1 MAKADAYELATIG
14 RCATTRQATPFRRF
28 FRRGEITAGLFTS
41 AYTIR
46 KDADVRRIQNL
57 FALTKDHRE
66 IWSLVLGRPELG
78 RVLSESPDLDK
89 TPITEAERFFVLF
102 LILHLASSFEARKHG
117 MYFVEN
123 GLREDVANF
132 LSLPIPVAVWEEM
145 SIGVLPSAIQPRL
158 TRRWYRQRKSGW

>member
-1 MAKADAYELATIG
+1 MRLATG
-14 RCATTRQATPFRRF
+14 TRYD
-28 FRRGEITAGLFTS
+28 ITNVVISFVTQNWLEVLQSVGIIAGLFTS

-57 FALTKDHRE
+57 FTLTKDHRE

-132 LSLPIPVAVWEEM
+132 FNLPIPAAVWQEMKIYQDYDFIRFVEEA
-145 SIGVLPSAIQPRL
+145 SG
-158 TRRWYRQRKSGW
+158 RK

>member
-1 MAKADAYELATIG
+1 MRLAPG
-14 RCATTRQATPFRRF
+14 TRYN
-28 FRRGEITAGLFTS
+28 ITNGVISFVTQNWLEVLQSVGIIAGLFTS

-57 FALTKDHRE
+57 FTLTKDHRE

-78 RVLSESPDLDK
+78 RVLSASPDLDK

-102 LILHLASSFEARKHG
+102 LILHLASSFEATKHG

-123 GLREDVANF
+123 GLRQDVANF
-132 LSLPIPVAVWEEM
+132 FNLPIPAAVWKEM
-145 SIGVLPSAIQPRL
+145 KIYQDYDFIRFVEAHIGRD
-158 TRRWYRQRKSGW
+158 TDFFRT